1 MEENFKYF
9 TNSLNKYA
17 EFSGKESRKSYWMF
31 YLFYL
36 VISIV
41 LGFVSSWLS
50 IIFALGMMVPSLSMG
65 ARRLHDTGRSGWWQL
80 IALIP
85 LIGIIVL
92 IVFLAQPSKDSELTS
107 EPSPQDAEPVEQ

>member
-9 TNSLNKYA
+9 TNALNNYA
-17 EFSGKESRKSYWMF
+17 VFEGKESRKSYWMF
-31 YLFYL
+31 ILFYF

-41 LGFVSSWLS
+41 LTIVSDWLS
-50 IIFALGMMVPSLSMG
+50 LLYALGMMVPSMSIA

-92 IVFLAQPSKDSELTS
+92 IVFLAQPSKEADVIMDSAEQ
-107 EPSPQDAEPVEQ
+107 EPNM

>member
-9 TNSLNKYA
+9 TNALNKYA
-17 EFSGKESRKSYWMF
+17 EFNGKESRKSYWMF
-31 YLFYL
+31 ILFYF

-41 LGFVSSWLS
+41 LSIVSDWLS
-50 IIFALGMMVPSLSMG
+50 ILYALGMMIPSISIA

-85 LIGIIVL
+85 LIGIIIL
-92 IVFLAQPSKDSELTS
+92 IVFLAQPSKEIEPVMDSAEH
-107 EPSPQDAEPVEQ
+107 EPSA